1 MKVLNLSK
9 KNHRLFVTF
18 EGGEGAGKTTLI
30 RHLHNHLTKEGIL
43 ALQTFEPGATPFGE
57 LISDL
62 VLHGKVDFGKKSELF
77 LFLADRAEHVEKEIL
92 PHLEKNYTVLCDR
105 YNDSTLAYQGAAR
118 SLDRSILKTLC
129 QFASSNLNPDL
140 TFFLDLDP
148 KVGLERSRT
157 SRKIKRLSGRIENEK
172 IEFHTKVREAF
183 LQLAKEET
191 NRFCILDASMSFEEV
206 FKSAL
211 ATIEAKLGAEC

>member
-1 MKVLNLSK
+1 MNQSK

-30 RHLHNHLTKEGIL
+30 RHLHNRLTQEGIL
-43 ALQTFEPGATPFGE
+43 ALQTREPGGTPFGK

-62 VLHGKVDFGKKSELF
+62 VLHGKIDFGKKSELF

-92 PHLEKNYTVLCDR
+92 PHLEKGYIVLCDR
-105 YNDSTLAYQGAAR
+105 YNDSTIAYQGAAR
-118 SLDRSILKTLC
+118 SLDPSILKTLC
-129 QFASSNLNPDL
+129 QFASSHLNPDL

-148 KVGLERSRT
+148 EVGLERSRA
-157 SRKIKRLSGRIENEK
+157 SKKIDRLSGRIESEA
-172 IEFHTKVREAF
+172 IEFHTRVREAF
-183 LQLAKEET
+183 LLLAKEERS
-191 NRFCILDASMSFEEV
+191 RFCILDASRSFEEV

-211 ATIEAKLGAEC
+211 ATIQAKLGAVC